1 MSEKQTRNT
10 GSTRT
15 ASSST
20 RSTTTER
27 RPSTAST
34 RTTGAR
40 PYKTAATL
48 SAPTASVAAER
59 RTRTSVR
66 SRVTSATGEWDYP
79 LLAITAIILAVGLVM
94 VFSASYPLVGVKFF
108 VRQIAWLGLGIVALI
123 VMARIPYE
131 WWQRFAIPIMIVAL
145 GLLAAVLIF
154 GDDRGGARRTFLSGS
169 IQPSEIAK
177 LAVVIYVSTWV
188 ASKGKHIAELSGGL
202 IPFGIIIGLV
212 TSLII
217 LEPNFSTAIVVLA
230 IGIAIFFVGG
240 ADVKQ
245 LVVVGIIGAV
255 MLGLLMW
262 QYQHS
267 SERIMSWING
277 LSDPSAAEENVR
289 RALELMRQRN
299 GLLPV
304 SENWSNKL
312 SVALLWSDYLFANI
326 GADLGLIGQIV
337 VVVLFALFG
346 YRCLGIAL
354 NAPDK
359 FGALVV
365 IGVTT
370 WILTQAVIHM
380 GTSLALM
387 PATGQP
393 LPLMSYGGSSMMFS
407 MAALGLVL
415 SIGHASPEKKSV
427 YANFALGGR
436 DRRSRVP
443 DLDGR
448 GRAGEGPKTTDQR
461 RKPRCL
467 IPKL

>member
-10 GSTRT
+10 GSTRAT
-15 ASSST
+15 ASAT
-20 RSTTTER
+20 RTTTTAR

-48 SAPTASVAAER
+48 AAPTASVAAER

-79 LLAITAIILAVGLVM
+79 LLAIMAIILAVGLVM
-94 VFSASYPLVGVKFF
+94 VFSASYPKVGVNFF
-108 VRQIAWLGLGIVALI
+108 LRQVAWLGLGIVALI
-123 VMARIPYE
+123 VMARIPYD

-154 GDDRGGARRTFLSGS
+154 GDDVNYARRTFRIGS
-169 IQPSEIAK
+169 FQPSEFAK

-188 ASKGKHIAELSGGL
+188 ASKGKRVAELSGGL
-202 IPFGIIIGLV
+202 IPFGVIIGLV

-217 LEPNFSTAIVVLA
+217 LEPNFSTAIVVLT

-262 QYQHS
+262 QSHAYS
-267 SERIMSWING
+267 RITHWIDG
-277 LSDPSAAEENVR
+277 LSDPTAAEENVR
-289 RALELMRQRN
+289 YALELMRQRN

-304 SENWSNKL
+304 QANWNNKL
-312 SVALLWSDYLFANI
+312 SVALLWSDYLFANV
-326 GADLGLIGQIV
+326 GADLGLIGQLV
-337 VVVLFALFG
+337 VVVLFAVFG

-359 FGALVV
+359 FGALAV

-370 WILTQAVIHM
+370 WVLAQAVIHM
-380 GTSLALM
+380 GTSLALI
-387 PATGQP
+387 PATGQT
-393 LPLMSYGGSSMMFS
+393 LPLMSYGGSSLVTT

-415 SIGHASPEKKSV
+415 GIGHASPEKKSV
-427 YANFALGGR
+427 YASFAFGGR

-443 DLDGR
+443 DLDRG
-448 GRAGEGPKTTDQR
+448 GRAGER
-461 RKPRCL
+461 RKTNDER
-467 IPKL
+467 

>member
-10 GSTRT
+10 GSTRAT
-15 ASSST
+15 ASAT
-20 RSTTTER
+20 RTTTTAR

-48 SAPTASVAAER
+48 AAPTASVAAER

-79 LLAITAIILAVGLVM
+79 LLAIMAIILAVGLVM
-94 VFSASYPLVGVKFF
+94 VFSASYPTFGVRNFLKQ
-108 VRQIAWLGLGIVALI
+108 VAWLGLGIVVLI
-123 VMARIPYE
+123 ITARIPYD
-131 WWQRFAIPIMIVAL
+131 WWQRLAIPIMIVAL

-154 GDDRGGARRTFLSGS
+154 GDDVGGARRTFLKGS

-188 ASKGKHIAELSGGL
+188 ASKGKRVAEFGGGL

-245 LVVVGIIGAV
+245 LVVVSIIGAV

-262 QYQHS
+262 QSPYAYD
-267 SERIMSWING
+267 RVKSWVGG
-277 LSDPSAAEENVR
+277 LSDPNSVAENVR

-304 SENWSNKL
+304 QANWSNKI
-312 SVALLWSDYLFANI
+312 SVALLWSDYLFANV
-326 GADLGLIGQIV
+326 GADLGLIGQLV
-337 VVVLFALFG
+337 VVVLFAALG

-359 FGALVV
+359 FGALAV

-370 WILTQAVIHM
+370 WVLAQAVIHM
-380 GTSLALM
+380 GTALALT

-393 LPLMSYGGSSMMFS
+393 LPLMSYGGSSMVFS
-407 MAALGLVL
+407 MAGLGLVL
-415 SIGHASPEKKSV
+415 GIGHASPEKKSV
-427 YANFALGGR
+427 YASFAFGGR

-443 DLDGR
+443 DLDRG
-448 GRAGEGPKTTDQR
+448 GRAGER
-461 RKPRCL
+461 RKTNDER
-467 IPKL
+467 

>member
-15 ASSST
+15 TSSST

-27 RPSTAST
+27 RPSTTST

-79 LLAITAIILAVGLVM
+79 LLAIMAIILAVGLVM
-94 VFSASYPLVGVKFF
+94 VFSASYPTFGVKNFLKQ
-108 VRQIAWLGLGIVALI
+108 VAWLGLGVVVLI
-123 VMARIPYE
+123 VMARIPYD
-131 WWQRFAIPIMIVAL
+131 WWQRLAIPIMIVAL
-145 GLLAAVLIF
+145 VLLAAVLIF
-154 GDDRGGARRTFLSGS
+154 GDEVLRAKRTFLNGS
-169 IQPSEIAK
+169 VQPSEIAK

-188 ASKGKHIAELSGGL
+188 ASKGKRISELSGGL

-217 LEPNFSTAIVVLA
+217 LEPNFSTAIVVLT

-267 SERIMSWING
+267 SERIMSWVNG

-289 RALELMRQRN
+289 RALALMRQRN
-299 GLLPV
+299 GLLPDQA
-304 SENWSNKL
+304 NWTNKL

-337 VVVLFALFG
+337 VVVLFAVFG

-380 GTSLALM
+380 GTSLALI

-393 LPLMSYGGSSMMFS
+393 LPLMSYGGSSLVIT

-415 SIGHASPEKKSV
+415 GIGHASPEKKSV
-427 YANFALGGR
+427 YASFTFGGR

-443 DLDGR
+443 DLDGG
-448 GRAGEGPKTTDQR
+448 GRADEGPKTKDQR
-461 RKPRCL
+461 RKRDA
-467 IPKL
+467 

>member
-10 GSTRT
+10 GSTRAT
-15 ASSST
+15 TSTT

-66 SRVTSATGEWDYP
+66 SRVTTATGEWDYP
-79 LLAITAIILAVGLVM
+79 LLAILAIILAVGLVM
-94 VFSASYPLVGVKFF
+94 VFSASYPKLGVTNFLK
-108 VRQIAWLGLGIVALI
+108 QMAWIGLGVVALI
-123 VMARIPYE
+123 VMARIPYD
-131 WWQRFAIPIMIVAL
+131 WWQQLAIPIMIAAL

-154 GDDRGGARRTFLSGS
+154 GDDLGGARRTFLHGS
-169 IQPSEIAK
+169 VQPSEIAK

-188 ASKGKHIAELSGGL
+188 ASKGKRVAELSGGL
-202 IPFGIIIGLV
+202 IPFGVIIGLV

-217 LEPNFSTAIVVLA
+217 LEPNFSTAIVVLT

-262 QYQHS
+262 QSHAYS
-267 SERIMSWING
+267 RITNWING

-289 RALELMRQRN
+289 YALELMRQRN

-304 SENWSNKL
+304 PENWSNKL

-326 GADLGLIGQIV
+326 GADLGLIGQLV
-337 VVVLFALFG
+337 VVVLFAVFG

-359 FGALVV
+359 FGALAV

-370 WILTQAVIHM
+370 WVLTQAVIHM
-380 GTSLALM
+380 GTSLALI

-393 LPLMSYGGSSMMFS
+393 LPLMSYGGSSLVIT

-415 SIGHASPEKKSV
+415 GIGHASPEKKSV
-427 YANFALGGR
+427 YASFAFGGR

-443 DLDGR
+443 DLDGGR
-448 GRAGEGPKTTDQR
+448 RAGER
-461 RKPRCL
+461 RKTNDGR
-467 IPKL
+467 

>member
-10 GSTRT
+10 GSTRAT
-15 ASSST
+15 ASTT

-27 RPSTAST
+27 RPATPST

-66 SRVTSATGEWDYP
+66 TRVTSATGEWDYP
-79 LLAITAIILAVGLVM
+79 LLAIMAIILAVGLVM
-94 VFSASYPLVGVKFF
+94 VFSASYPTFGVSYFLKQ
-108 VRQIAWLGLGIVALI
+108 VAWLGLGTVALI
-123 VMARIPYE
+123 VMARIPYD
-131 WWQRFAIPIMIVAL
+131 WWQRLAIPIMIVAL

-154 GDDRGGARRTFLSGS
+154 GDEVLRAKRTFLNGS

-188 ASKGKHIAELSGGL
+188 ASKGRRVAELSGGL
-202 IPFGIIIGLV
+202 IPFGVIIGLV

-262 QYQHS
+262 QSHAYS
-267 SERIMSWING
+267 RITNWING

-289 RALELMRQRN
+289 YALELMRQRN

-304 SENWSNKL
+304 QANWTNKL
-312 SVALLWSDYLFANI
+312 SVALLWSDYLFANV
-326 GADLGLIGQIV
+326 GADLGLIGQLV
-337 VVVLFALFG
+337 VVVLFAVFG

-359 FGALVV
+359 FGALAV

-370 WILTQAVIHM
+370 WVLTQAVIHM
-380 GTSLALM
+380 GTSLALI

-393 LPLMSYGGSSMMFS
+393 LPLMSYGGSSLVITL
-407 MAALGLVL
+407 AALGLVL
-415 SIGHASPEKKSV
+415 GIGHASPEKKSV
-427 YANFALGGR
+427 YASFAFGGR

-443 DLDGR
+443 DLDRG
-448 GRAGEGPKTTDQR
+448 GRAGER
-461 RKPRCL
+461 RKTNDER
-467 IPKL
+467 